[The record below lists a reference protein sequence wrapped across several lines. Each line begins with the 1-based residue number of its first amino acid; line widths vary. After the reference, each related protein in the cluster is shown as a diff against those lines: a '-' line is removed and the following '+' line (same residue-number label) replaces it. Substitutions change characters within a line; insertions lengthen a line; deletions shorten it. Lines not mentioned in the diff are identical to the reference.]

1 MFVKPRLFS
10 IEMRPCGC
18 LDDMVLNE
26 VLPAKVG
33 TPFMPPPP
41 AFLPADRLGVKGSL
55 FLLLGSGR
63 LTMAPSG
70 PGQGL
75 QPNWLSLVEEEE
87 RQGCTRSLDQPC
99 IAI

>member
-1 MFVKPRLFS
+1 
-10 IEMRPCGC
+10 
-18 LDDMVLNE
+18 MVLNE

-75 QPNWLSLVEEEE
+75 QPNWLSLVEGRGE
-87 RQGCTRSLDQPC
+87 TRMYEKPGWTNHALQSKGLH
-99 IAI
+99 